1 MARAEA
7 AAAPPPV
14 VSAEGKRGRPQT
26 LEPSGHG
33 GHCSKQQ
40 DHSRR
45 LGSLARHLV
54 SSSPRQQGSGPRA
67 AVSAD
72 LDARRPPSP
81 TELTEMQQ
89 AAASAWAAHRAR
101 PASTLPLKSWVDGS
115 SYGGGGGRRAAFDTD
130 GFLHLKGWASA
141 SACGEMIESMGR
153 LVEDWDPQGELVGF
167 NTRAK
172 EQATPPP
179 SPPPCSPTPPPQRER
194 AWPHGKAHHGRPARR
209 E

>member
-89 AAASAWAAHRAR
+89 AAAKSIFAAD
-101 PASTLPLKSWVDGS
+101 LKCGQNGS
-115 SYGGGGGRRAAFDTD
+115 IPFFD
-130 GFLHLKGWASA
+130 H
-141 SACGEMIESMGR
+141 
-153 LVEDWDPQGELVGF
+153 DP
-167 NTRAK
+167 
-172 EQATPPP
+172 
-179 SPPPCSPTPPPQRER
+179 R
-194 AWPHGKAHHGRPARR
+194 AWGGL
-209 E
+209 